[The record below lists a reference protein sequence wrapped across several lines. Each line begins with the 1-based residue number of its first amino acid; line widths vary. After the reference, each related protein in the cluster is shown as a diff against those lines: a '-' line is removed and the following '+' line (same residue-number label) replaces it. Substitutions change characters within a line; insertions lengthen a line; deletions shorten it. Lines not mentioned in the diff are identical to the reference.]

1 MHRLGTLALTA
12 ALSCGLVGIAP
23 VASAEETC
31 ADPEHPIRGTN
42 RLDAAVGVEVT
53 TFELGVY
60 PGTGC
65 GVTSAVAIVTSSRH
79 VYRVTLHQRPTV
91 GDLPVDSWV
100 GDLVLRPKTL
110 RNSEAG
116 SWTVRYEVDGAH
128 PGVEEDA
135 YGQVVRQT
143 RARFDAGPEPVR
155 RNKITYSGRLERADW
170 DTRRFSGISADVH
183 ITRTADD
190 DGFSEVAT
198 PTTRDNGRFRVKQPF
213 PGPGTYRLY
222 YPGDTISASVY
233 SRADHVA
240 AP

>member
-1 MHRLGTLALTA
+1 VHRLGTLALTA

-23 VASAEETC
+23 AASAASAC
-31 ADPEHPIRGTN
+31 ADPAHPIQGFN
-42 RLDAAVGVEVT
+42 RLDAAVGSEVT

-79 VYRVTLHQRPTV
+79 VYRVALHQRPTI

-100 GDLVLRPKTL
+100 GDLVLRPKTS

-116 SWTVRYEVDGAH
+116 AWTVRYEVDGAH
-128 PGVEEDA
+128 PGVEEDP

-143 RARFDAGPEPVR
+143 RVSFNASPEPVR
-155 RNKITYSGRLERADW
+155 KNTITYSGRLERANW
-170 DTRRFSGISADVH
+170 NTRRFSGISTNVH
-183 ITRTADD
+183 INRIAEDG
-190 DGFSEVAT
+190 GFSEVAT
-198 PTTRDNGRFRVKQPF
+198 PRTRHNGKFRVKQPF

-222 YPGDTISASVY
+222 YSGDTVSASVY
-233 SRADHVA
+233 SAPDHVA